1 MVSSVLLVYNG
12 VWLWCNVHIGILCAM
27 KNGVD
32 VWCNA
37 NSGAYSLCMVC
48 WYMVLVYGAYS
59 YTMVLAYVSYH
70 RQVYNIVCIG
80 A

>member
-1 MVSSVLLVYNG
+1 MVNSVLLVYNG

-32 VWCNA
+32 VWSNA
-37 NSGAYSLCMVC
+37 NSGAYSYIL
-48 WYMVLVYGAYS
+48 VLVYGAYS
-59 YTMVLAYVSYH
+59 YTVVLMYGGC
-70 RQVYNIVCIG
+70 RRLVYNIFCIG